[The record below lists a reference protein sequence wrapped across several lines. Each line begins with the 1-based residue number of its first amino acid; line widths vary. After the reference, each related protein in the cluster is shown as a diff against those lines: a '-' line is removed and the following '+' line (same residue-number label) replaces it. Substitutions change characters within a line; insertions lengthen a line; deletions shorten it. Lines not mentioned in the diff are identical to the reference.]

1 MESFVSLLTKDIAS
15 ISKLKYSSS
24 QPKQLNLREGT
35 HKASLSELLGP
46 LADVDALLAYGSVV
60 LIEELILRFP
70 NRAADRGTWMRSMM
84 KLGQMLSRLGL
95 VDPLFHSADF
105 DRLSKMAYN
114 TDKRFGLF
122 NGHVREFD
130 AVLPVMLGLG
140 PYVPWH
146 PRFGPPFWGGWHAG
160 PGASEPLD
168 DLSSFPIPSI
178 AAKHVGLNPASASAR
193 DLLSVF
199 LADPTVLDGEQAS
212 GPEAIMI
219 AAFVLLSGMLIVSDG
234 QTSLAPIDGT
244 RMGGVLRRDVVR
256 DAIVWMD
263 SQMPG
268 YLFHRDIEKYI
279 RGASQLRYAARP
291 DESVSAHV
299 TRSSL

>member
-1 MESFVSLLTKDIAS
+1 MVSFVSSLTKDIAS

-24 QPKQLNLREGT
+24 EPQELNRREGA
-35 HKASLSELLGP
+35 HKTSLSQMLGT
-46 LADVDALLAYGSVV
+46 LADVDALLAYGSAV
-60 LIEELILRFP
+60 LIEEMILRFP
-70 NRAADRGTWMRSMM
+70 SRTADHGTWMRSMM

-95 VDPLFHSADF
+95 VDSLFSSPDF
-105 DRLSKMAYN
+105 GRLWQMAYK

-140 PYVPWH
+140 PSGPWH
-146 PRFGPPFWGGWHAG
+146 PQFGPPFWAGWHAD
-160 PGASEPLD
+160 PGAIESMD
-168 DLSSFPIPSI
+168 SLSSFPIPSV

-199 LADPTVLDGEQAS
+199 LADPAVLEGEQAS
-212 GPEAIMI
+212 RPEATMI
-219 AAFVLLSGMLIVSDG
+219 VAFVLLSSMLIVSDG

-244 RMGGVLRRDVVR
+244 RIGGVLRQDVAR

-268 YLFHRDIEKYI
+268 YLFHKDIEKYI
-279 RGASQLRYAARP
+279 RGASLLRYGARP
-291 DESVSAHV
+291 DESVSAHITV
-299 TRSSL
+299 

>member
-1 MESFVSLLTKDIAS
+1 MLSFVSSLTKDIAS

-24 QPKQLNLREGT
+24 EPQEFNRREAT
-35 HKASLSELLGP
+35 HKLSVSGMIGT
-46 LADVDALLAYGSVV
+46 LADVDALLAYGSAV
-60 LIEELILRFP
+60 LIEEMILRFP
-70 NRAADRGTWMRSMM
+70 NRAADHGTWMRSMM

-95 VDPLFHSADF
+95 VDSLFRSPDF
-105 DRLSKMAYN
+105 DRLWQMAYN

-140 PYVPWH
+140 PNVPWH

-168 DLSSFPIPSI
+168 DLSSFPIPSV
-178 AAKHVGLNPASASAR
+178 AAKHVGLNPTSASAR

-199 LADPTVLDGEQAS
+199 LADPTVLEGEQAS
-212 GPEAIMI
+212 RPEATMI
-219 AAFVLLSGMLIVSDG
+219 VAFVLLSSMLIVSAG
-234 QTSLAPIDGT
+234 QTSPAAIDGT
-244 RMGGVLRRDVVR
+244 PIGGVLRQDIVR

-263 SQMPG
+263 SQVPA

-279 RGASQLRYAARP
+279 RDASQLRYGARP
-291 DESVSAHV
+291 DESVSAQV
-299 TRSSL
+299 TA